1 MLISPHPDSQTDNI
15 DSIRLEFD
23 AVFSSVFGS
32 LTLNQTA
39 ISGFA
44 AAVKLS
50 LASGGVDVSGIF
62 TISVLPGSI
71 IVDINGTPTTIS
83 NIQVLANT
91 GKYFVVYDGHIYYL
105 VDQHTGA
112 SESSK
117 SLY

>member
-39 ISGFA
+39 ISGFE
-44 AAVKLS
+44 AAVKSS
-50 LASGGVDVSGIF
+50 LASGVNVDGIF

-83 NIQVLANT
+83 NIQVLVNS

-105 VDQHTGA
+105 VDQHSGA